1 MRYENLDAPALARRL
16 GIGEVV
22 LLETTPSTLDV
33 AHELGARGAPSGTL
47 VLAEEQTAG
56 RGRYGRRW
64 ISPRG
69 AGIWLAML
77 LRPRAAPVGGA
88 IAIRAGLETV
98 AALAGIAPALAP
110 RLKWPNDIIVGGRKM
125 GGILCEARWSGEVL
139 GWVAVGIGINV
150 KGPPP
155 PGLNGAAGAL
165 DEVATGLGRLTVL
178 EALVPRL
185 RSLELAEAA
194 LTEEERARFAAV
206 AWHPAAAGEA
216 IEGIAPDGSLL
227 VRRGDGSLDRRTEPA

>member
-1 MRYENLDAPALARRL
+1 VRYENLDAPALAPRL
-16 GIGEVV
+16 GIAEVV

-64 ISPRG
+64 ISPPG

-77 LRPRAAPVGGA
+77 LRPRASPVGGA

-98 AALAGIAPALAP
+98 AALASVAPGLAP
-110 RLKWPNDIIVGGRKM
+110 RLKWPNDIMVGGRKT

-155 PGLNGAAGAL
+155 PGLDGAAGAL
-165 DEVATGLGRLTVL
+165 DEVVPGLGRLTVL
-178 EALVPRL
+178 EALVPRI
-185 RSLELAEAA
+185 RALELAEAA
-194 LTEEERARFAAV
+194 LTDQERARFLEI
-206 AWHPAAAGEA
+206 AWRAPGETESA
-216 IEGIAPDGSLL
+216 HELGPDGALY
-227 VRRGDGSLDRRTEPA
+227 VRRRDGSLDRRTEPA